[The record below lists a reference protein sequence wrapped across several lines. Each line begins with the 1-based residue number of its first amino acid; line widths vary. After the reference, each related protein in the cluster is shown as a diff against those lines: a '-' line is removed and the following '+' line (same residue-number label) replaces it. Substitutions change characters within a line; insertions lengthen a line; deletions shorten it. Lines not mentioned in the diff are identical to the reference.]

1 MNKELYDLSYSLRK
15 ELRNKVLFVILVIV
29 AIYVAMN
36 LVLSFVIFPARQTSI
51 SMQGDIQPQS
61 CIMFT
66 PLIHNFNRGSVVL
79 VKPRRQNRRTA
90 TQQVL
95 DTFILFI
102 TGRQLSID
110 NVNNFVGDACQVRR
124 VVGLPGDTIYMRDY
138 VLYIQP
144 KDSKYFL
151 TEFELVKHPYKTN
164 INTNPGGWDNSLGVT
179 GSFEKMTLGADEYFL
194 LSDTRNS
201 AIDSRLW
208 GPLTKNDIR
217 ARALFCYFPLN
228 ALRIYL

>member
-15 ELRNKVLFVILVIV
+15 EVRNRVLFVILVIV

-36 LVLSFVIFPARQTSI
+36 LVLTFVIFPARQTSV
-51 SMQGDIQPQS
+51 SMTGDTSPQS

-66 PLIHNFNRGSVVL
+66 PLVHSFGRGSVVL
-79 VKPRRQNRRTA
+79 VKPRRQSGRTTA
-90 TQQVL
+90 QAIL

-110 NVNNFVGDACQVRR
+110 SVNNFVGDAAQTRR
-124 VVGLPGDTIYMRDY
+124 VVGVPGDTIYMRDY

-144 KDSKYFL
+144 RDSKYYL

-164 INTNPGGWDNSLGVT
+164 INTNPGGWDNALGVT

-194 LSDTRNS
+194 LADTRNS

-208 GPLTKNDIR
+208 GPLTSRDIL

-228 ALRIYL
+228 HIRIFL